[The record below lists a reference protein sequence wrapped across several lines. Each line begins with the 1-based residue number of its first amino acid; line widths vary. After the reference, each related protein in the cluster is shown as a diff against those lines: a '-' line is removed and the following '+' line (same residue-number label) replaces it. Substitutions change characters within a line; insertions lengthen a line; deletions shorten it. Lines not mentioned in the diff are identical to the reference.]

1 MQGRV
6 HVMGNSLALKAKSA
20 KGSYYVHAAICTVIS
35 LFIMQLLTQLIC
47 NELVLHPSLLRPLS
61 SDEDTESKLQLILT
75 IKVK

>member
-47 NELVLHPSLLRPLS
+47 NELVLHPPLLRPLS
-61 SDEDTESKLQLILT
+61 SDEDTESKLHLILT
-75 IKVK
+75 IKVN

>member
-47 NELVLHPSLLRPLS
+47 NELVLRYLLRLFDCLAHPNLS
-61 SDEDTESKLQLILT
+61 APFATDQK
-75 IKVK
+75 

>member
-47 NELVLHPSLLRPLS
+47 NELVHPPLLRQFS
-61 SDEDTESKLQLILT
+61 SDEDTGSKLHLIL
-75 IKVK
+75 IIMI